1 MYAQRDIH
9 MVERLL
15 DGNAA
20 LCTMHG
26 KHFCDCYQIRDRCSW
41 EWNVDSWIS
50 IPNLSLHVLYVL
62 RVLLCL
68 SPPLSP
74 SLSLSLSL
82 SLFFLSFCFF
92 SFSVLREISHQ
103 GEQTVDLSRSFFR
116 ILDSPGHRATKNGCL
131 SIRGPRNVRPRVT
144 LASWKR
150 KIKWNSLFVHEITS
164 PVKYLF
170 LSGPGETWWIF

>member
-1 MYAQRDIH
+1 MQHSARCMESIS
-9 MVERLL
+9 VI
-15 DGNAA
+15 A
-20 LCTMHG
+20 
-26 KHFCDCYQIRDRCSW
+26 IRYGTVAR
-41 EWNVDSWIS
+41 ENGTWIRES
-50 IPNLSLHVLYVL
+50 RSRTYLSMFYMSFEFSSVSL
-62 RVLLCL
+62 
-68 SPPLSP
+68 PPLSLSH

-170 LSGPGETWWIF
+170 LSGPGETW

>member
-1 MYAQRDIH
+1 MHAQRDIQ
-9 MVERLL
+9 MVESVRWTEIQHS
-15 DGNAA
+15 ARCMESISVIA
-20 LCTMHG
+20 
-26 KHFCDCYQIRDRCSW
+26 IRYGSVAR
-41 EWNVDSWIS
+41 ENGTWIRES
-50 IPNLSLHVLYVL
+50 RSRTYLSTFYM
-62 RVLLCL
+62 
-68 SPPLSP
+68 SFEFS
-74 SLSLSLSL
+74 

-116 ILDSPGHRATKNGCL
+116 IPDSPGHRATKNGCL

-170 LSGPGETWWIF
+170 LSGPGETW